1 MAAPTKFAHVVY
13 QTHRF
18 EEMIDWYTQVFE
30 ATVRHKD
37 DKLAFLSYDDEHH
50 RMAFLNL
57 GPAEKGSPPKK
68 AGGVGVHH
76 VAYTWKD
83 LGELVDT
90 YKRLKSYGV
99 LPAAPIRHGLTLS
112 LYYQD
117 PDGNMMEFQIDAL
130 DPQASDEF
138 MRGPAFAANP
148 VGEPFDPEE
157 LAGALRRRKARRR
170 PRVPLGPGRKSR
182 RLDRARQ
189 RQQRSRSARDRT
201 RHPRSFIAERA
212 TLRRPKRISRAS
224 PRRSTESASA
234 PPRWSARER
243 SPRRRSRLSPTQEC
257 SAPFNRAAGV
267 VSRSIRRAS
276 SREWCASGRRAARP
290 AGSRLSS
297 ACTPSTWGSSRKKR
311 SERSGETTPAR
322 ASRLR
327 MLRPGRSSAVSAG
340 FRLTGR
346 WGFSS
351 GVDYCA
357 WVLLGGIIPDEGSG
371 PEFRT
376 FLVPRR
382 DFKIDHQSWQV
393 SGLQGTGSKDL
404 VVDSFVPEHRTHRLV
419 DNYNQN
425 DPGRAVNPG
434 PYFRMP
440 WLSMFAY
447 AIATPAIGAAVGALD
462 AFVED
467 ARSRFGVSVGSPAAA
482 NPFLHLRLAEALTIV
497 ADARARIASTWGDF
511 HAIVRAGQEIP
522 VERRARCRY
531 EAAQAIGACLGAV
544 LHVFE
549 VGGGGV
555 MQTKKPFQ
563 RQLRDL
569 MAIRNHPFAIP
580 DARAST
586 YARCVL
592 GLPQELFV
600 PGQMVGVI

>member
-18 EEMIDWYTQVFE
+18 EKMIDWYTQVFE
-30 ATVRHKD
+30 ATVRHRD

-57 GPAEKGSPPKK
+57 GPAENGSPPKK

-157 LAGALRRRKARRR
+157 LAARYDAGKPVDDLVFRSDQAESRGAWIVRGNGSNDHAPHVTVLGTRDPSSQQSDSAASEAYLARI
-170 PRVPLGPGRKSR
+170 STT
-182 RLDRARQ
+182 LDGIR
-189 RQQRSRSARDRT
+189 
-201 RHPRSFIAERA
+201 ERA
-212 TLRRPKRISRAS
+212 A
-224 PRRSTESASA
+224 E
-234 PPRWSARER
+234 
-243 SPRRRSRLSPTQEC
+243 
-257 SAPFNRAAGV
+257 V
-267 VSRSIRRAS
+267 
-276 SREWCASGRRAARP
+276 
-290 AGSRLSS
+290 
-297 ACTPSTWGSSRKKR
+297 
-311 SERSGETTPAR
+311 ERSGAIPEATIQALTDAGVFRAVQPRRWGGLEIDPASFFEGMVR
-322 ASRLR
+322 IGSACGSTGWVSAVVGVHPFHVGLFPEEAQREVWGDD
-327 MLRPGRSSAVSAG
+327 PGARISSTYAPTGKVERVSAG

-467 ARSRFGVSVGSPAAA
+467 ARTRFGVSVGSPAAA
-482 NPFLHLRLAEALTIV
+482 NPSLHLRLAEALTIV

-511 HAIVRAGQEIP
+511 HAIVRSGQEIP

-569 MAIRNHPFAIP
+569 MAMRNHPFAIP